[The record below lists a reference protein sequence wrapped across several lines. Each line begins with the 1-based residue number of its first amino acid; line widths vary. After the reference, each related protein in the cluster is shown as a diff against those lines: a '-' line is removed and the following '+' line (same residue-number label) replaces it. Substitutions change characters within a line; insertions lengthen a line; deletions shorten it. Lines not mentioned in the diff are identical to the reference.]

1 MMETKLIYQRAAR
14 YGVPMG
20 LYLSLLS
27 VAVVFS
33 DRATPLPVLALVL
46 IVCWPLAIY
55 RIQRREHLAA
65 GGAMPYAGLWLMG
78 IMTVVCGSLI
88 CALATCGVIT
98 ALRPD
103 FIYEQMQEALNI
115 YRQVPEMRGSEMLTV
130 MQQATD
136 RGMLPSP
143 IEYVMQMF
151 WLTSFAGSVISAVL
165 AFVAMKL
172 PARRGGKI

>member
-1 MMETKLIYQRAAR
+1 MTETKLIYQRAAR

-27 VAVVFS
+27 VSVVFS
-33 DRATPLPVLALVL
+33 DRAALLPVLALVL

-65 GGAMPYAGLWLMG
+65 GGAMPYAGLWLTG
-78 IMTVVCGSLI
+78 IMTVVFGSLI
-88 CALATCGVIT
+88 CALVTCGVIT
-98 ALRPD
+98 ALRPN
-103 FIYEQMQEALNI
+103 FIYEQMQEALDI
-115 YRQVPEMRGSEMLTV
+115 YRQVPEMRGSEMMTV

-136 RGMLPSP
+136 KGMLPSP
-143 IEYVMQMF
+143 IEYAMQMF

-172 PARRGGKI
+172 PARRSGKI